1 MSGIDAGAGGVLI
14 DPSGSDVTP
23 TNPLPVIDAL
33 STTGVGTLLAVGVVA
48 VKAQVGGAP
57 LANRKGIYLNPQ
69 SANIR
74 MGFAAGVTTVNGI
87 QLANG
92 AVVYVP
98 ADETAE
104 VWLIRTIAGGSCAV
118 WEVA

>member
-1 MSGIDAGAGGVLI
+1 MSGID
-14 DPSGSDVTP
+14 SGSGGSAA
-23 TNPLPVIDAL
+23 NPVPVLDAL
-33 STTGVGTLLAVGVVA
+33 HGTGVGTLLAVGVAA
-48 VKAQVGGAP
+48 VKAQVGAAP
-57 LANRKGIYLNPQ
+57 LANRKGIYLSVQ

-74 MGFAAGVTTVNGI
+74 MGFSAAVGVANGI

-92 AVVYVP
+92 SVVYIP
-98 ADETAE
+98 ADESAE